1 MIPLLLSRLKK
12 YFLYFYISPVT
23 EQNTSNCKYVK
34 ILSIKE
40 SKNIIYLKGLGI
52 KKIIICIL
60 SICLSSSLTSNIQA
74 HDNTEDTHEETIGNV
89 GGYLQA
95 NIKTSNKLY
104 SETKFYRNPSGGHG
118 FAAESANNLNDKL
131 KGKRAEITGID
142 NKKNGADR
150 IIKRRNTPPLQIQD
164 KYYRTATESVNS
176 AFGEDGNYRDK
187 TSDNSPML
195 LEVPSDQYD
204 DAVKLFAKK
213 IEDGK
218 VPGITDPSK
227 ASEVIKKGSVTYEQA
242 RNITKAGNID
252 SLKYDAKNGVIVST
266 SAMGITFTMDFVLST
281 LNGNSIEDSLKSA
294 SLSSLKTGA
303 MTEVI
308 YVLSSQLAKANAA
321 TIFTPISQNV
331 ASVLGQN
338 TSETLVSLFAADG
351 TKTVTED
358 AVTNILNNQLLIS
371 AVVFTVLS
379 TPDIID
385 CFNGIISSQELAIKL
400 ATIFGGVA
408 GGALGNLVVPGAG
421 TTIGAIAGGT
431 AGGIAGSWGTS
442 TLLSTV

>member
-1 MIPLLLSRLKK
+1 M
-12 YFLYFYISPVT
+12 
-23 EQNTSNCKYVK
+23 
-34 ILSIKE
+34 
-40 SKNIIYLKGLGI
+40 
-52 KKIIICIL
+52 
-60 SICLSSSLTSNIQA
+60 
-74 HDNTEDTHEETIGNV
+74 
-89 GGYLQA
+89 
-95 NIKTSNKLY
+95 Y

-176 AFGEDGNYRDK
+176 AFGEDGNYRYK